1 MENKLVKLLAQFYAL
16 DHRGKFQFCKESEE
30 ACSWVNASSTR
41 EIDCRIC
48 IQEAL
53 DKRDDLDEAKVSDS
67 EALRKGYVLGT
78 RLDAQEALTHL
89 RYH

>member
-1 MENKLVKLLAQFYAL
+1 MRSAWKTNWSNCSRSFMPWTTGEN
-16 DHRGKFQFCKESEE
+16 FQFCKESEE

-53 DKRDDLDEAKVSDS
+53 DKRDDLDKEQKSQILKHS
-67 EALRKGYVLGT
+67 EKDMFWEPDWMHRK
-78 RLDAQEALTHL
+78 H
-89 RYH
+89 

>member
-16 DHRGKFQFCKESEE
+16 DHRRKFQFCKESEE
-30 ACSWVNASSTR
+30 ACSWVNASSAR

-53 DKRDDLDEAKVSDS
+53 DKSDDLDNE
-67 EALRKGYVLGT
+67 
-78 RLDAQEALTHL
+78 Q
-89 RYH
+89 

>member
-53 DKRDDLDEAKVSDS
+53 DKRDDLDKEQKSQILKHS
-67 EALRKGYVLGT
+67 EKDMFREPDWMHRK
-78 RLDAQEALTHL
+78 H
-89 RYH
+89 

>member
-1 MENKLVKLLAQFYAL
+1 MENKLVKMLAQFYAL

-41 EIDCRIC
+41 ETDCRFC

-53 DKRDDLDEAKVSDS
+53 DKRDDLDKEQKSQILKHS
-67 EALRKGYVLGT
+67 EKDMFWEPDWVHRK
-78 RLDAQEALTHL
+78 H
-89 RYH
+89 

>member
-16 DHRGKFQFCKESEE
+16 DQLGKFQFCIESEE

-41 EIDCRIC
+41 EIDCPIC

-53 DKRDDLDEAKVSDS
+53 DKRDDLDKEQES
-67 EALRKGYVLGT
+67 EILKHSKK
-78 RLDAQEALTHL
+78 DMF
-89 RYH
+89 

>member
-1 MENKLVKLLAQFYAL
+1 MENKLVKLLSQFYAL

-53 DKRDDLDEAKVSDS
+53 DQVPPQPRNPASMRGQDWS
-67 EALRKGYVLGT
+67 ELIYIGMV
-78 RLDAQEALTHL
+78 
-89 RYH
+89 